1 MSIYFYLLISVF
13 AFSSS
18 VIFEKIAL
26 REFDANL
33 AVILKGLFYIIFG
46 VILFGILKIKN
57 MKLTDEKVS
66 SKDFKKGVLY
76 IILAYILIFLIGNLI
91 YYNVLKQ
98 TNEITKLSF
107 IIIVVNTI
115 NIIVL
120 SHLIRRERINFRA
133 LVGIVLALL
142 GVSITLLAK

>member
-133 LVGIVLALL
+133 LVGIVLSLL

>member
-18 VIFEKIAL
+18 VILEKIAL
-26 REFDANL
+26 REFDANI
-33 AVILKGLFYIIFG
+33 AVILKGLFYIVFG
-46 VILFGILKIKN
+46 IVLLGILKIKN

-142 GVSITLLAK
+142 GVSITLLTK